1 MCVYIIMPPSHT
13 FVHTNEDMTR
23 LIYMQVWRIQGE
35 ARGLPSLLVH
45 MCDMTRSCVGH
56 YTFICVTWL
65 IHTCDMT
72 RLHVWKGEARS
83 LSSLLVHMRGPSLWY
98 GRHETCTCVTWH
110 SYTRDMTRG
119 RATWLIRMCEKAR
132 QVVYLQSWYE
142 PGDVEQCV
150 AVCCSVLQCV
160 AVWCSLL
167 HTYINK
173 RPIFTIVGSPEQCVA
188 ACCSMLQHVAV
199 CCSVLQCVAVCCSV
213 LQCVACVHEW
223 EAYLHYWR

>member
-23 LIYMQVWRIQGE
+23 LIYMRVWRIQGE

-45 MCDMTRSCVGH
+45 ICDMTRSCVGH

-119 RATWLIRMCEKAR
+119 HVRHDSFVCVRKRGKWCTFN
-132 QVVYLQSWYE
+132 
-142 PGDVEQCV
+142 PGSSP
-150 AVCCSVLQCV
+150 AMWSSVLQC
-160 AVWCSLL
+160 
-167 HTYINK
+167 
-173 RPIFTIVGSPEQCVA
+173 
-188 ACCSMLQHVAV
+188 VAV

-213 LQCVACVHEW
+213 LQCFAVCCIRTW
-223 EAYLHYWR
+223 IRGPFSRL